1 VNPHLRACVALVLRD
16 LRSAA
21 RRPGDVATPLF
32 FFVVVSA
39 LFPLAIGPELGT
51 LRLIGPG
58 IVWVGALLSSILA
71 MHRLF
76 AADVADGSLEQLAL
90 SPTPLGLLVAAK
102 VLAHWLLTG
111 APLVLVAP
119 LIAVQFDL
127 SFDATLVLM
136 LVLLLGTPVLSL
148 IGAVGAALTMGLR
161 GAELLL
167 CLLVLPL
174 YIPVLV
180 FGAGAVQAQ
189 LGGLGAQ
196 AHVSVLLAM
205 LTGAVFLCPWAGSA
219 ALRIALE

>member
-1 VNPHLRACVALVLRD
+1 MNPHLRACVALVRRD
-16 LRSAA
+16 VRSAA

-39 LFPLAIGPELGT
+39 LFPLA
-51 LRLIGPG
+51 
-58 IVWVGALLSSILA
+58 SSILA

-76 AADVADGSLEQLAL
+76 AADIADGSLEQLAL

-127 SFDATLVLM
+127 SFDSTM
-136 LVLLLGTPVLSL
+136 VLLLALVLGTPVLSL
-148 IGAVGAALTMGLR
+148 IGAVGAALTLGLR

-205 LTGAVFLCPWAGSA
+205 LTVAVFLCPWAASA

>member
-1 VNPHLRACVALVLRD
+1 MSGHLQACAALLRRD

-39 LFPLAIGPELGT
+39 LFPLGIGPELGT

-76 AADVADGSLEQLAL
+76 AADLADGSLEQLAL

-119 LIAVQFDL
+119 LIAVQFDMD
-127 SFDATLVLM
+127 FDATRVL
-136 LVLLLGTPVLSL
+136 LLALLLGTPVLSL
-148 IGAVGAALTMGLR
+148 IGAVGAALTLGLR

-174 YIPVLV
+174 YIPVLI

-189 LGGLGAQ
+189 LSGLGAQ
-196 AHVSVLLAM
+196 AYMSVLLA
-205 LTGAVFLCPWAGSA
+205 LFSIAVFLCPWAGSA

>member
-1 VNPHLRACVALVLRD
+1 
-16 LRSAA
+16 
-21 RRPGDVATPLF
+21 
-32 FFVVVSA
+32 
-39 LFPLAIGPELGT
+39 
-51 LRLIGPG
+51 LRLI
-58 IVWVGALLSSILA
+58 L
-71 MHRLF
+71 
-76 AADVADGSLEQLAL
+76 ADGSLEQLAL

-127 SFDATLVLM
+127 SLESTLVL
-136 LVLLLGTPVLSL
+136 LWALLLGTPVLSL
-148 IGAVGAALTMGLR
+148 IGAVGAALTLGLR
-161 GAELLL
+161 GADLLL
-167 CLLVLPL
+167 CLLVLPR

-189 LGGLGAQ
+189 LDGLGAQ

-205 LTGAVFLCPWAGSA
+205 LTVAVFLCPWAGSA